1 MRKQLRSGLSASL
14 LLALLLSAT
23 ASAAIKD
30 FKLEAY
36 FFQKVG
42 ETFPVYV
49 KNAVDELGHP
59 ASGTV
64 QIAIKGGDGLSPDSF
79 PPILNPIVVS
89 NGAGSAFQVLTNV
102 APTILEGIADTVRR
116 TANTIFVT
124 SGELH
129 HFSIKLSS
137 PQTSGQPFVAPST
150 LTAKDMYGN
159 PVVNF
164 DAAVDS
170 VVIVASDSGQM
181 SNNVFNTTQDFIL
194 GAADL
199 TSKQTTY
206 IGRGGFL
213 TFQAQSQSGKSG
225 LSNTVLLRSLRI
237 ESITAAPTTVR
248 RGDTILVT
256 VRVFNTA
263 DISGTVTNLNLNFS
277 LGDLPFEITNANLP
291 FTISANSA
299 FDFVLRLII
308 PLDYPSGTNL
318 ISAQLG
324 GLFNS
329 FVVQDSFSGSVS
341 FQVTGGITLEYVQGS
356 LYPQIYLLDR
366 FRPNFQVRVNYQAST
381 YAILDT
387 TSFIS
392 LKDTLGNPIKSYLV
406 PAVAISPGQSYTYLR
421 FGQKYSVV
429 PSDLGPGKYQLSLV
443 LRGYENGTVPFSD
456 SMVLPDSLELRVLT
470 PLQYVSGS
478 LSPDSIS
485 AGKTASFSF
494 TVNNPTDSTI
504 TILPSYSTIYFSKE
518 TQQGY
523 FYRQVHLKT
532 DSFYL
537 TLSPGL
543 HSLFSDT
550 LTIPPDYPWGDYL
563 FSAEL
568 LYVFTPSTY
577 TVYRS
582 LVTQGESLYVK
593 PPDNLQ
599 RLIVS
604 PFPLAQSG
612 FISPGATL
620 DLLKLVLKNQ
630 DPNTLHS
637 IVLNAFTID
646 FGSVSAQDLF
656 DSYSAQITSHN
667 WTIDYPSVSGDKAVI
682 EFPEPLI
689 LAPYQEDTV
698 IFSATFKADA
708 NTNSFAITLDA
719 SDFQPRDFFQGQT
732 GVPVPVTSAGGEVLS
747 YQSPTYTLLSG
758 SFRSSASSFPNPF
771 NPDKEQATIIYN
783 ATPPAQVSLQLFT
796 LTGEKVLNLENPEGM
811 NNFKWDGRNAEGKR
825 VLSGVYLALLKNKQT
840 GEEVKLRIGIV
851 R

>member
-1 MRKQLRSGLSASL
+1 MSAPL

-23 ASAAIKD
+23 ATAAIKD

-42 ETFPVYV
+42 ESFPVYV

-89 NGAGSAFQVLTNV
+89 NGEGSAFQVLTNV
-102 APTILEGIADTVRR
+102 APTILEGIADTVKR

-129 HFSIKLSS
+129 HFSIQISS
-137 PQTSGQPFVAPST
+137 PQTSGQPFAAPST

-170 VVIVASDSGQM
+170 VVILASDFGQM
-181 SNNVFNTTQDFIL
+181 SNNVFNTTQDFVL
-194 GAADL
+194 GVAGL

-206 IGRGGFL
+206 TGQGGFL

-237 ESITAAPTTVR
+237 ESIAAVPSTVT

-263 DISGTVTNLNLNFS
+263 DISGTVTDLKVNFS
-277 LGDLPFEITNANLP
+277 LGDLAFEITNAGLP

-299 FDFVLRLII
+299 FDFVLRVII
-308 PLDYPSGTNL
+308 PPDYPSGTNL
-318 ISAQLG
+318 ISGRMA

-329 FVVQDSFSGSVS
+329 FVVQDSFSGSAS
-341 FQVTGGITLEYVQGS
+341 FQVTGGINLEYVPGS

-366 FRPNFQVRVNYQAST
+366 FAPNFQVRVSYQASS
-381 YAILDT
+381 YAVLDT
-387 TSFIS
+387 TSYIS
-392 LKDTLGNPIKSYLV
+392 LKDTLGNPINSYLRPV
-406 PAVAISPGQSYTYLR
+406 VALSPGQGSLPLR
-421 FGQKYSVV
+421 FGQKYTTI
-429 PSDLGPGKYQLSLV
+429 PSDFGPGKYQLSLV

-456 SMVLPDSLELRVLT
+456 SIVLPDSLELRTLV
-470 PLQYVSGS
+470 PLQYVLGS
-478 LSPDSIS
+478 LSPDTIS
-485 AGKTASFSF
+485 AGKPASFSF
-494 TVNNPTDSTI
+494 TVNNPTDSAI
-504 TILPSYSTIYFSKE
+504 TVQIPSSSISFSKE
-518 TQQGY
+518 SKGY
-523 FYRQVHLKT
+523 FDRYTRLKS
-532 DSFYL
+532 DSAYL

-543 HSLFSDT
+543 HTLFSDT
-550 LTIPPDYPWGDYL
+550 LTIPGNYPWGNYQ

-577 TVYRS
+577 AVYRS
-582 LVTQGESLYVK
+582 LLTQGESLYVK

-599 RLIVS
+599 RLAVNPI
-604 PFPLAQSG
+604 LLTQNG
-612 FISPGATL
+612 FISPGATM

-637 IVLNAFTID
+637 IVLNGFSID
-646 FGSVSAQDLF
+646 FGAASAQDLF
-656 DSYSAQITSHN
+656 ESYSAQETNHD
-667 WTIDYPSVSGDKAVI
+667 WRIDYPSVSGDKAAI
-682 EFPEPLI
+682 EFPEALI
-689 LAPYQEDTV
+689 LAPYEEDTV
-698 IFSATFKADA
+698 IFSTTFKTDL
-708 NTNSFAITLDA
+708 NTSSFAITLDQ
-719 SDFQPRDFFQGQT
+719 SDFQPRDYFQGQA
-732 GVPVPVTSAGGEVLS
+732 GVPVPVTSTGGEVLS

-758 SFRSSASSFPNPF
+758 SFKSSASSFPNPF

-783 ATPPAQVSLQLFT
+783 ATPAAKVSLQLFT
-796 LTGEKVLNLENPEGM
+796 LTGEKVLNLENPEGA
-811 NNFKWDGRNAEGKR
+811 NSFKWDGRNAEGKR

-840 GEEVKLRIGIV
+840 DEEIKLRIGVV